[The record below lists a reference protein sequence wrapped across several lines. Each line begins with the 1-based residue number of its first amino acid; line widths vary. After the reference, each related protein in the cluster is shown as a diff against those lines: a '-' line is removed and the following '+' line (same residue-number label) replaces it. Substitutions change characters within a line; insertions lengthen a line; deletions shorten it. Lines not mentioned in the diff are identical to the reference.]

1 MKPNWHA
8 TTREAAAAPVPE
20 GRRSAELLHHGSL
33 EVRWYAPRGTDDQ
46 TPHER
51 DELYVVVSGQAG
63 FTRGAEHVSVGPGDL
78 LFVPAR
84 MEHRFDHMSAD
95 FAVWVV
101 FYGPAGGERDNPFGA
116 R

>member
-1 MKPNWHA
+1 MKPSWHA
-8 TTREAAAAPVPE
+8 TTHHAIAARIPP
-20 GRRSAELLHHGSL
+20 GRHSAEILRHGSL
-33 EVRWYAPRGTDDQ
+33 EVRWFAPRGTDPQ

-63 FTRGAEHVSVGPGDL
+63 FTRGTEHVSVGPGDI

-84 MEHRFDHMSAD
+84 MEHRFDDMSAD

-101 FYGPAGGERDNPFGA
+101 FYGPAGGERDNPFAA